1 MNFQKKNVQK
11 RRINMDE
18 DLKRKRV
25 LIVDDD
31 ASIGR
36 VLERILKKMHRECSL
51 ALSAEE
57 ARLLLKEEAFD
68 LILCDIHLPGESGID
83 LMKYALSVCPDT
95 AIIMVSGVEDPD
107 VVEKALELGAYGY
120 IVKPFK
126 ASEVIIN
133 VSSAFRRQRLE
144 VESRIYRENLEQTVA
159 DRTAKLQEVL
169 DGVIQAIAQ
178 IVESRDPYTAGH
190 QQRVAEIAV
199 GMAENMGF
207 SQDRV
212 KGIRMAG
219 IIHDLG
225 KISVPAEI
233 LSKPSRLN
241 DMEFGLIKAH
251 PQTGYDILK
260 GIEFP
265 WPIAEMVY
273 QHHERIDGS
282 GYPRGLKGKE
292 ILLEAQI
299 LSVADVV
306 EAMASHRPYRAKL
319 GIDKALDEIS
329 KNRGVLYDPEAAG
342 ACLKLFGEKRFNLE

>member
-1 MNFQKKNVQK
+1 VKERNVEMETKQ
-11 RRINMDE
+11 
-18 DLKRKRV
+18 RKV

-31 ASIGR
+31 EAIQRILSRIVEKIGR
-36 VLERILKKMHRECSL
+36 ECET
-51 ALSAEE
+51 AASAEE
-57 ARLLLKEEAFD
+57 ARRIMDKEVFD
-68 LILCDIHLPGESGID
+68 LILCDIHLPGESGMVLI
-83 LMKYALSVCPDT
+83 KHALSVYPDT
-95 AIIMVSGVEDPD
+95 AIIMVSGLEDPD
-107 VVEKALELGAYGY
+107 VVEQALKLGAYGY

-126 ASEVIIN
+126 TSEVLIN
-133 VSSAFRRQRLE
+133 ISSAFRRQGLE
-144 VESRIYRENLEQTVA
+144 VESRIYRENLEQMVA
-159 DRTAKLQEVL
+159 DRTTKLQNVL
-169 DGVIQAIAQ
+169 DGVIQVIAR

-190 QQRVAEIAV
+190 QQRVAEIACA
-199 GMAENMGF
+199 MAEKMGF

-233 LSKPSRLN
+233 LSKPGRLN

-251 PQTGYDILK
+251 PLTGYDILK
-260 GIEFP
+260 GIDFP

-292 ILLEAQI
+292 ILPEAQI
-299 LSVADVV
+299 LGVADVV

-329 KNRGVLYDPEAAG
+329 KNRGVLYDTEAADS
-342 ACLKLFGEKRFNLE
+342 CLKIFKDKEFHLQ

>member
-1 MNFQKKNVQK
+1 M
-11 RRINMDE
+11 E
-18 DLKRKRV
+18 DIDKRKRV

-299 LSVADVV
+299 LAVADVV

-319 GIDKALDEIS
+319 GIDKALGEIS